1 MLCRFAIVQNKKSP
15 AMNWRSF
22 FGEFRAAKRK
32 SRSIT
37 YGVALDFG
45 FGLGSNDADE
55 FAAFVALN
63 LKYDFAVCRCKQGVI
78 LADTHVVAGMEM
90 RAALTN
96 DDIAGF
102 DGFAAEAFH
111 A

>member
-1 MLCRFAIVQNKKSP
+1 
-15 AMNWRSF
+15 MNWRSF

-55 FAAFVALN
+55 FTAFVAFN
-63 LKYDFAVCRCKQGVI
+63 LKYDFAVCRCKQGMI
-78 LADTHVVAGMEM
+78 LAEAYVVAGMEM
-90 RAALTN
+90 RATLAH
-96 DDIAGF
+96 DDVAGF
-102 DGFAAEAFH
+102 DDFAAEALD